1 MVLNKNELK
10 LGITSFFVL
19 ATFLGLIRVL
29 STYRG
34 SNFFPLEVVGIVV
47 LLCLTLAGYVN
58 YNTNLGERLFMVM
71 YVLALVNFVAVW
83 YFKGAFHIVLVLVT
97 IVGFVFTIP
106 MDLFAARRIRE
117 ELPTK
122 VETYYDNRDEPRS
135 EIFNENVKRL
145 NSTEPFE
152 SFVFETNDKKKVAPR
167 KSTATKSSSPT
178 LSAKAGAVHSPG
190 KYIASKYG
198 NTYHEPKCE
207 WAKKINKAHQVWFAV
222 KENAWE
228 KGYKAHS
235 CVQ

>member
-34 SNFFPLEVVGIVV
+34 SNFFPLEVVGIVI
-47 LLCLTLAGYVN
+47 LLCFTLAAYVK
-58 YNTNLGERLFMVM
+58 YDSVWGERLFMLV
-71 YVLALVNFVAVW
+71 YVLALGDFLAVW

-97 IVGFVFTIP
+97 ILGFVFTIP
-106 MDLFAARRIRE
+106 TGLFASRRERAE
-117 ELPTK
+117 SPAK

-135 EIFNENVKRL
+135 EIFQENVKRL

-152 SFVFETNDKKKVAPR
+152 NFVFETNDKKKAAR
-167 KSTATKSSSPT
+167 KGANV
-178 LSAKAGAVHSPG
+178 KAAAVHSPG

-207 WAKKINKAHQVWFAV
+207 WAKKINKTHQVWFAV

-228 KGYKAHS
+228 KGYKAHE
-235 CVQ
+235 CVN

>member
-29 STYRG
+29 STYQG
-34 SNFFPLEVVGIVV
+34 SKFFPLEVVVIVS
-47 LLCLTLAGYVN
+47 LLCLTSAAYVK
-58 YNTNLGERLFMVM
+58 YDGALGERLFMLI
-71 YVLALVNFVAVW
+71 YILALVNFLAVW

-97 IVGFVFTIP
+97 VVGFVFTIP
-106 MDLFAARRIRE
+106 MDMFVARGGKRE
-117 ELPTK
+117 LSNR
-122 VETYYDNRDEPRS
+122 VETYYDSDNGNSKDEPRS
-135 EIFNENVKRL
+135 EIFQENVKRL

-152 SFVFETNDKKKVAPR
+152 SFVFQTNDLKTNDTKKVVR
-167 KSTATKSSSPT
+167 KVTTKV
-178 LSAKAGAVHSPG
+178 KAAHSPG

-207 WAKKINKAHQVWFAV
+207 WANKINKTHQVWFAE

-235 CVQ
+235 CVN

>member
-10 LGITSFFVL
+10 LGITSVFVL

-34 SNFFPLEVVGIVV
+34 SNFFPLEVIGIIV

-71 YVLALVNFVAVW
+71 YILALVNFLAVW

-97 IVGFVFTIP
+97 VLGFVFTIP
-106 MDLFAARRIRE
+106 MDLFASRRIRE
-117 ELPTK
+117 ESPTK
-122 VETYYDNRDEPRS
+122 VETYYDPKDEPRS

-152 SFVFETNDKKKVAPR
+152 SFVFETNEKKKAAAR
-167 KSTATKSSSPT
+167 KGTVSGATKAT
-178 LSAKAGAVHSPG
+178 AVHSPG

-207 WAKKINKAHQVWFAV
+207 WARKINKTHQVWFAV

-235 CVQ
+235 CVN

>member
-29 STYRG
+29 STYQG
-34 SNFFPLEVVGIVV
+34 SNFFPLEVAVIVS
-47 LLCLTLAGYVN
+47 LLCLTLAGYMN
-58 YNTNLGERLFMVM
+58 YNTYWGERLFMVM
-71 YVLALVNFVAVW
+71 YILALVNFVAVW
-83 YFKGAFHIVLVLVT
+83 YFKGAFHIVLVFITL
-97 IVGFVFTIP
+97 VGFVFTIP
-106 MDLFAARRIRE
+106 MDLFTVRRVRVE
-117 ELPTK
+117 SPTK

-135 EIFNENVKRL
+135 EIFAENVKRL
-145 NSTEPFE
+145 NSTEPFG
-152 SFVFETNDKKKVAPR
+152 SFVFETKEDKKTAR
-167 KSTATKSSSPT
+167 KSTVTKQASPT
-178 LSAKAGAVHSPG
+178 LSAKVGAVHSPG

-207 WAKKINKAHQVWFAV
+207 WAKKINKTHQVWFAV

-235 CVQ
+235 CVN

>member
-10 LGITSFFVL
+10 LGITSVFVL

-29 STYRG
+29 STYQG

-71 YVLALVNFVAVW
+71 YILALVNFLAVW

-97 IVGFVFTIP
+97 VLGFVFTIP
-106 MDLFAARRIRE
+106 MDLFAARRERVE
-117 ELPTK
+117 SPTK
-122 VETYYDNRDEPRS
+122 VETYYDTRDEPRS

-152 SFVFETNDKKKVAPR
+152 SFVFETNDKKKVAR
-167 KSTATKSSSPT
+167 KSTVSGATKAT
-178 LSAKAGAVHSPG
+178 AVHSPG

-207 WAKKINKAHQVWFAV
+207 WAKKINKTHQVWFAV

-235 CVQ
+235 CVN